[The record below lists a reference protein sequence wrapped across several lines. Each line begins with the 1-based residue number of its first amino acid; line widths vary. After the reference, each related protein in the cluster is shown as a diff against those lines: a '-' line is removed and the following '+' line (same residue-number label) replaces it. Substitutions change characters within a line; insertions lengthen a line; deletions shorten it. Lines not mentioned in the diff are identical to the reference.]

1 MSHAL
6 VAIDE
11 GVIEDEGEAERCRFR
26 REVGIQVSTTETLAW
41 LSKGRLKGV
50 DVSNSTSAP
59 PPFQDGLVKLQNLCE
74 GEIPS
79 HERRR

>member
-1 MSHAL
+1 MSNAL

-11 GVIEDEGEAERCRFR
+11 GVIEDEGETERCGFR
-26 REVGIQVSTTETLAW
+26 REVGIQVSITETLAW

-50 DVSNSTSAP
+50 DVSNSASTT
-59 PPFQDGLVKLQNLCE
+59 PPFKDGLVKLQNLSE